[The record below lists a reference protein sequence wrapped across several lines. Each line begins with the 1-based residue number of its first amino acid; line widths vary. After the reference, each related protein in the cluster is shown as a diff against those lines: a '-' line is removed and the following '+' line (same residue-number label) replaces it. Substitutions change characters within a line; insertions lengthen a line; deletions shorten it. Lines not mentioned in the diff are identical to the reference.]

1 MRGWRAVFSTAL
13 VIAVAA
19 SLPRPAPAEV
29 GLTLA
34 PSVAGQIDRL
44 GKNEVHS
51 GRTPGIA
58 IGVVEDGR
66 LVYARGFGFANV
78 ARHFPMAPETEFY
91 VGTMT
96 MQFTASAVLMLS
108 QAGKLSLDD
117 KVSKYVPDFK
127 AARDVTITQL
137 LTQTS
142 GLPDPR
148 RLHGPA
154 FDQTHALKF
163 ADLFEAIDKMNVTVT
178 PGAAYADNPLN
189 YLLAGL
195 IVERAAGVP
204 LSDYLEQHVFIPLIM
219 DHTFLAGDSGISS
232 NHAVGYTW
240 THRGFTPASPWDP
253 TWMGGYAGLVSTIED
268 LAKWDIEMPI
278 LLRVDALRTM
288 TAPSA
293 QKGPTH
299 YGMGWVVDRRGGKE
313 FVWSNGETS
322 GYRSMNALLPASHVA
337 VIVLSNADSA
347 HGGGIT
353 IPEEIGARILDILVP
368 PTTARLDNA
377 IVARAKECL
386 QRLASGHL
394 DRSELTPSFDK
405 YLSDDLI
412 ARENLAALGTLQTM
426 VPISSSTEA
435 NGDTLYEFL
444 VRYPRGQ
451 YHYQFELAPDG
462 KIDGI
467 ALVA

>member
-1 MRGWRAVFSTAL
+1 MRSWRAVFATAL
-13 VIAVAA
+13 VVGVAA
-19 SLPRPAPAEV
+19 ASPPPAPGEP

-34 PSVAGQIDRL
+34 PGIADKIDRL
-44 GKNEVHS
+44 ARNEVHM

-66 LVYARGFGFANV
+66 LVYARGFGFANLSK
-78 ARHFPMAPETEFY
+78 HTPMAMDTEFY
-91 VGTMT
+91 IGTMT
-96 MQFTASAVLMLS
+96 MQFTAASILLLS
-108 QAGKLSLDD
+108 QASKVSLDD
-117 KVSKYVPDFK
+117 KVSKFVPEFH

-148 RLHGPA
+148 RLHGVS
-154 FDQTHALKF
+154 FDPTRSLKY
-163 ADLFEAIDKMNVTVT
+163 ADLFAEIDRLNLTVT
-178 PGAAYADNPLN
+178 PGGPYADNPLN
-189 YLLAGL
+189 YMLAGL

-204 LSDYLEQHVFIPLIM
+204 LSDYLEQHIFIPLVM
-219 DHTFLAGDSGISS
+219 DHSFLAGDSGISPD
-232 NHAVGYTW
+232 HAVGYTW
-240 THRGFTPASPWDP
+240 MRHAFSAAPVWDS
-253 TWMGGYAGLVSTIED
+253 TWLGGYAGVVSTIED

-313 FVWSNGETS
+313 FIWSNGEIS
-322 GYRSMNALLPASHVA
+322 GYRSMNALLPNSHVA
-337 VIVLSNADSA
+337 VIVFSNVDSL
-347 HGGGIT
+347 HGGGVT
-353 IPEEIGARILDILVP
+353 IPEEIGARVLDILVP

-386 QRLASGHL
+386 QRLASGKL
-394 DRSELTPSFDK
+394 DRSELTPSFDA
-405 YLSDDLI
+405 YLTDDLI

-444 VRYPRGQ
+444 VRYPRGF
-451 YHYQFELAPDG
+451 YHYEFELAPDG

-467 ALVA
+467 QLVA